1 MWREHDSAGCV
12 RHDVNGVRKN
22 TDRGKGALALEMSA
36 PAKAGGSGCGRDEW
50 PLEPSGY
57 ELRDEVGISKHGV
70 VRRAYCPGCQ
80 KEVAI
85 KVVNLDTLVGEG
97 EVDRL
102 HAQTTLLSSM
112 SDEHVI
118 QYHCSFVS
126 KQELWIVMEYAAH
139 GSCQLV
145 MTGDDGAVQP
155 LAEGHIAAILSS
167 VTRGIAYLHAREHAH
182 RDIKAAN
189 IMVHE
194 DGRAT
199 IGDFASSRSMFATG
213 DRKELQTFVGT
224 AHWMAPEVWEQSGR
238 YDLQADIWSLGI
250 TAIELATGAV
260 PLEGD
265 PPLKVMRE
273 RLDPDADPPTL
284 PLGGPFSADFRE
296 FVSICLQRDPTAR
309 PTAAQLLEHPYFQRA
324 TSTAEIVDTVLCRL
338 GPLEKRYAA
347 ASSRPGPAGVQ
358 GSGKVSGRLQRLKS
372 LEEKLERVPPR
383 FSFSFG
389 DSDEEEATEADAAPG
404 ISSSGSGH
412 GAAINMPQKMVQFGE
427 PAQTRPDSLDDLF
440 SFAEAT
446 APSGPTKAH
455 EVLIP
460 DSNGVVINSVATVE
474 ASTAPAVDVMSVP
487 TSPLA
492 IGGTALG
499 LNTETGYV
507 GSTGAVGAAASA
519 AAAAGTAHAAYG
531 APVIVGVADSTSA
544 LPAGSGEETD
554 DLIQFD
560 SPKVP
565 LSPIAVLPTSLA
577 TPRRAADKRFL
588 VTPLEEPVGAATAV
602 ATVETMAPDRM
613 APVLVSAPAPVPLT
627 QSSPSTSTASS
638 IGAEK
643 PTVHTMSTMA
653 AVSPGP
659 SAMDPRQA
667 TAGSGSAAVDM
678 RQTEPS
684 AAVSPATSPPSHGQN
699 AALRAAPP
707 QQPVQPQL
715 VQSGSQPQMVKSG
728 SRFSMTSLSPTSS
741 AEELEASAGGGG
753 GATHAQRAGSGL
765 AQDTV
770 QPLAIAD
777 EEKLEFLLRQLQQR
791 VLSSMPTERKLQDDL
806 DLATRKIKE
815 AMELTRPRG

>member
-1 MWREHDSAGCV
+1 MYE
-12 RHDVNGVRKN
+12 RKN

-36 PAKAGGSGCGRDEW
+36 PAKAGGSGYGRDEW

-347 ASSRPGPAGVQ
+347 AKSRPTAGVQ

-389 DSDEEEATEADAAPG
+389 DSDEEATEADAAPG
-404 ISSSGSGH
+404 ISAH
-412 GAAINMPQKMVQFGE
+412 GTAMPQKMVQFGE

-446 APSGPTKAH
+446 APPSATKAH

-474 ASTAPAVDVMSVP
+474 ASTGPPVEAVMSVP

-499 LNTETGYV
+499 LNTEPGYV
-507 GSTGAVGAAASA
+507 GSAGAVGAAASA
-519 AAAAGTAHAAYG
+519 AAAAGTAHGSAYG
-531 APVIVGVADSTSA
+531 APVIAGVADSTSA
-544 LPAGSGEETD
+544 PPAGSGEETD

-565 LSPIAVLPTSLA
+565 LSPIAVLPTSLG

-659 SAMDPRQA
+659 SAMPRQA

-753 GATHAQRAGSGL
+753 ATHAQRAGSGL